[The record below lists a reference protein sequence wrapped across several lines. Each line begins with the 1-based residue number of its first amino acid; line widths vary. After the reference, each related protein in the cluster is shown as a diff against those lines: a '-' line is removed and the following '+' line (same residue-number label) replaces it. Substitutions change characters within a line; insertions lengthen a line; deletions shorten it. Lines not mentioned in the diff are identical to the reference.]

1 MRQLSDGRLGTRRVP
16 ACTGPGIMGAALLV
30 CALLIASILAACG
43 AASTRQTSHVAAAV
57 SPTPAPT
64 LTPSVAPQPN
74 PPLSATAIL
83 DVRPASMSLVGHL
96 DCTQGTAYTC
106 PAEVLARSSNQG
118 SLRWFASTSVP
129 GQVVF
134 NPSSGVL
141 APGQQVM
148 VTITV
153 PLGDC
158 TRGLFFFHG
167 PANTHSIG
175 WTC

>member
-1 MRQLSDGRLGTRRVP
+1 MRQLSDGRLVTQSVP

-30 CALLIASILAACG
+30 YALLIASILAACG
-43 AASTRQTSHVAAAV
+43 AASTRLASHAVA

-64 LTPSVAPQPN
+64 LTPTVTPQPN

-96 DCTQGTAYTC
+96 NCTRGTAYTC

>member
-1 MRQLSDGRLGTRRVP
+1 MRQVSDGGLVTRRVP
-16 ACTGPGIMGAALLV
+16 ASPGPGIMGAALLV

-43 AASTRQTSHVAAAV
+43 AASTGQTSHVAAA

-64 LTPSVAPQPN
+64 LTPTVTPQPN

-141 APGQQVM
+141 APGQQMM

-158 TRGLFFFHG
+158 TRGLFFHG

>member
-1 MRQLSDGRLGTRRVP
+1 MRQLSVGGLVTRRAP
-16 ACTGPGIMGAALLV
+16 ACPGPGIMGATLLV

-43 AASTRQTSHVAAAV
+43 AATTGQASHAVA
-57 SPTPAPT
+57 SPTAAPT
-64 LTPSVAPQPN
+64 LTPTVTPQPN

-96 DCTQGTAYTC
+96 DCTGGTAYTC

-129 GQVVF
+129 GLVLF

-141 APGQQVM
+141 APGQQMM

>member
-1 MRQLSDGRLGTRRVP
+1 MRQLSDGGLVTRGVRACRVP
-16 ACTGPGIMGAALLV
+16 GVMSAVLLT
-30 CALLIASILAACG
+30 CALLIANILAACG
-43 AASTRQTSHVAAAV
+43 AASTRPTSNATTAT
-57 SPTPAPT
+57 SPTPSRIPT
-64 LTPSVAPQPN
+64 PTVTPQPN

-96 DCTQGTAYTC
+96 DCTLGTAYSC
-106 PAEVLARSSNQG
+106 PAAVLARSSNQG
-118 SLRWFASTSVP
+118 SLRWSTSTTVP
-129 GQVVF
+129 GQVAF

-141 APGQQVM
+141 APGQQM
-148 VTITV
+148 IVTITV

-158 TRGLFFFHG
+158 THGLFFFHG